1 MALEVLKPTE
11 EELSDKAVS
20 QFYEAFYSCIENA
33 KSPLGDFLFNELQ
46 QGEKTIYNKTVRET
60 KIFDGN
66 FLDVVIG
73 AYPSL
78 LKICRDPKKT
88 LAYMQEVVAMEK
100 AKKVDSESIRHL
112 ASHTQYIRDIN
123 EQNEVIPSKILST
136 YAEDNIGIYENRFI
150 KSLINRV
157 IVFLDTRLKLMDE
170 NLESI
175 SADEIRYK
183 NNIKLSHRKIDLEMN
198 IKISNEILDET
209 QKARELFDKTKNALD
224 KYRALKGTGLY
235 QAVAKLKD
243 VVPPIMKTN
252 IILHNPDFK
261 IAYNLWLYIDRTTEV
276 GYNVQSDEK
285 TNDDDDVILNDF
297 NHIGVFLI
305 NDLMHQRG
313 IQSLEAFEGEKN
325 VRELKH
331 DDITKYE
338 LEPKDIKL
346 SHQEISEYLLSRIS
360 EIFEEKYKESLSQG
374 LSYEMSVKRVFREM
388 IDVLNRI
395 YPNLFGVN
403 TEDMKKTPELL
414 EILKRKQRVM
424 KLIREQKQIDLNKMD
439 RETQTLDTN
448 IKNLEDYLKRQEE
461 RQKERER
468 KEAIR
473 LEKLRLQEEKRKAR
487 EEKRKEAERLKA
499 EKERIKAEQERL
511 KEEERLKKEE
521 EERLKKEEEER
532 LKKEAEKRT
541 EEQKEELLVE
551 PSLLDEKTKETSKPD
566 DEYAKLKSRKS
577 QTTIKNKYLEDL
589 DEDVV
594 LRYSEDEL
602 VENNR
607 ENFAYD
613 EDIDNDVIIR
623 FDENEVIENI
633 LVKEQAAKKA
643 KALAR
648 SNIKDS
654 KGISKDKTKKVPKG
668 RKSIYIDDVKRGHKP
683 LRKNRVN
690 KHAH

>member
-235 QAVAKLKD
+235 QAVAKFKD

-313 IQSLEAFEGEKN
+313 IQSLEAFDGEKN

-521 EERLKKEEEER
+521 EERLKKEEE
-532 LKKEAEKRT
+532 KRT

-551 PSLLDEKTKETSKPD
+551 LSLLDEKTKETSKPD

-690 KHAH
+690 KHAR

>member
-198 IKISNEILDET
+198 IKIFNDILDET

-313 IQSLEAFEGEKN
+313 IRSLEAFDGEKN

-521 EERLKKEEEER
+521 EERLKKEEE
-532 LKKEAEKRT
+532 KRT
-541 EEQKEELLVE
+541 EEQKEELPVE

>member
-88 LAYMQEVVAMEK
+88 LAYMQDVVAMEK

-313 IQSLEAFEGEKN
+313 IQTLEAFEGEKN

-487 EEKRKEAERLKA
+487 EEKRKEEERLKA

-511 KEEERLKKEE
+511 KE

>member
-209 QKARELFDKTKNALD
+209 QKPRELFDKTKNALD

-313 IQSLEAFEGEKN
+313 IQSLEAFDGEKN

-331 DDITKYE
+331 DDITKYD

-521 EERLKKEEEER
+521 EERLKKEEE
-532 LKKEAEKRT
+532 KRT

-690 KHAH
+690 KHAR

>member
-235 QAVAKLKD
+235 QAVAKFKD

-313 IQSLEAFEGEKN
+313 IQSLEAFDGEKN

-521 EERLKKEEEER
+521 EERLKKEEE
-532 LKKEAEKRT
+532 KRT

-668 RKSIYIDDVKRGHKP
+668 RQSIYIDDVKRGHKP

-690 KHAH
+690 KHAR

>member
-175 SADEIRYK
+175 SADEISYK

-235 QAVAKLKD
+235 QAVAKFKD

-313 IQSLEAFEGEKN
+313 IQSLEAFDGEKN

-521 EERLKKEEEER
+521 E
-532 LKKEAEKRT
+532 KRT

-690 KHAH
+690 KHAR

>member
-235 QAVAKLKD
+235 QAVVKLKD

-313 IQSLEAFEGEKN
+313 IQSLEAFDGEKN

-403 TEDMKKTPELL
+403 TEDMKKTHELL

-521 EERLKKEEEER
+521 EERLKKEEE
-532 LKKEAEKRT
+532 KRT
-541 EEQKEELLVE
+541 EEQKEELPVE

-566 DEYAKLKSRKS
+566 DEYAKFKSRKS

-690 KHAH
+690 KHAR

>member
-33 KSPLGDFLFNELQ
+33 KSPLSDFLFNELQ

-66 FLDVVIG
+66 FLNVVIG

-360 EIFEEKYKESLSQG
+360 EMFEEKYKESLAQG

-439 RETQTLDTN
+439 RETQTLDTD

-461 RQKERER
+461 RKKERER

-499 EKERIKAEQERL
+499 EKERVKAEQERL

-521 EERLKKEEEER
+521 E
-532 LKKEAEKRT
+532 KRS

-551 PSLLDEKTKETSKPD
+551 TSLLDEKTKETSKPD

-577 QTTIKNKYLEDL
+577 RTTIRNKYLEDL
-589 DEDVV
+589 DDDVV

-648 SNIKDS
+648 SNVKDS

-690 KHAH
+690 KHAR

>member
-235 QAVAKLKD
+235 QAVAKFKD

-313 IQSLEAFEGEKN
+313 IQSLEAFDGEKN

-403 TEDMKKTPELL
+403 TEDMKKTHELL

-521 EERLKKEEEER
+521 
-532 LKKEAEKRT
+532 EKRT

-690 KHAH
+690 KHAR

>member
-235 QAVAKLKD
+235 QAVAKFKD

-313 IQSLEAFEGEKN
+313 IQSLEAFDGEKN

-521 EERLKKEEEER
+521 E
-532 LKKEAEKRT
+532 KRT
-541 EEQKEELLVE
+541 EEQKEELLVG

-648 SNIKDS
+648 SNIKDF
-654 KGISKDKTKKVPKG
+654 KGISKDKIKKVPKG

-690 KHAH
+690 KHAR

>member
-313 IQSLEAFEGEKN
+313 IQSLEAFDGEKN

-374 LSYEMSVKRVFREM
+374 LSYEMSVKRVFSEM

-521 EERLKKEEEER
+521 EERLKKEEE
-532 LKKEAEKRT
+532 KRT
-541 EEQKEELLVE
+541 EEQKEELPVE

>member
-157 IVFLDTRLKLMDE
+157 IVFLDTRLELMDE

-235 QAVAKLKD
+235 QAVAKFKD

-313 IQSLEAFEGEKN
+313 IQSLEAFDGEKN

-388 IDVLNRI
+388 IDVLNSI

-521 EERLKKEEEER
+521 EERLKKEE
-532 LKKEAEKRT
+532 EKRT

-690 KHAH
+690 KHAR

>member
-46 QGEKTIYNKTVRET
+46 QGEKTIYNKTVRKT

-313 IQSLEAFEGEKN
+313 IQSLEAFGGEKN

-521 EERLKKEEEER
+521 EERLKKEEE
-532 LKKEAEKRT
+532 KRT

-648 SNIKDS
+648 SSIKDS

>member
-261 IAYNLWLYIDRTTEV
+261 IAYKLWLYIDRTTEV

-313 IQSLEAFEGEKN
+313 IQSLEAFDGEKN

-521 EERLKKEEEER
+521 EERLKKEEE
-532 LKKEAEKRT
+532 KRT

-690 KHAH
+690 KHAR

>member
-209 QKARELFDKTKNALD
+209 QKAREPFDKTKNALD

-261 IAYNLWLYIDRTTEV
+261 IAYNLWLYIDRTTEA

-313 IQSLEAFEGEKN
+313 IQSLEAFDGEKN

-521 EERLKKEEEER
+521 EERLKKE
-532 LKKEAEKRT
+532 AEKRT

-690 KHAH
+690 KHAR

>member
-235 QAVAKLKD
+235 QAVAKFKD

-313 IQSLEAFEGEKN
+313 IQSLEAFDGEKN
-325 VRELKH
+325 ARELKH

-511 KEEERLKKEE
+511 KEEERLKNEE
-521 EERLKKEEEER
+521 EERLKKEE
-532 LKKEAEKRT
+532 EKRT

-690 KHAH
+690 KHAR

>member
-252 IILHNPDFK
+252 IILHNPYFK

-313 IQSLEAFEGEKN
+313 IQSLEAFDGEKN

-521 EERLKKEEEER
+521 EERLKKE
-532 LKKEAEKRT
+532 AEKRT

-690 KHAH
+690 KHAR

>member
-20 QFYEAFYSCIENA
+20 QFYEAFYSYIENA

-313 IQSLEAFEGEKN
+313 IRSLEAFDGEKN

-511 KEEERLKKEE
+511 KEAERLKKEE
-521 EERLKKEEEER
+521 EERLKKEEE
-532 LKKEAEKRT
+532 KRT
-541 EEQKEELLVE
+541 EEQKEELPVE

-690 KHAH
+690 KHAR

>member
-73 AYPSL
+73 AYSSL

-313 IQSLEAFEGEKN
+313 IQSLEAFDGEKN

-521 EERLKKEEEER
+521 EERLKKEEE
-532 LKKEAEKRT
+532 KRT

-690 KHAH
+690 KHAR

>member
-78 LKICRDPKKT
+78 LKICCDPKKT

-235 QAVAKLKD
+235 QAVAKFKD

-313 IQSLEAFEGEKN
+313 IQSLEAFDGEKN

-521 EERLKKEEEER
+521 E
-532 LKKEAEKRT
+532 KRT

-690 KHAH
+690 KHAR

>member
-224 KYRALKGTGLY
+224 KYRALKGKGLY

-313 IQSLEAFEGEKN
+313 IQSLEAFDGEKN

-414 EILKRKQRVM
+414 EMLKRKQRVM

-521 EERLKKEEEER
+521 
-532 LKKEAEKRT
+532 EKRT

-690 KHAH
+690 KHAR

>member
-313 IQSLEAFEGEKN
+313 IQSLEAFDGEKN

-521 EERLKKEEEER
+521 EERLKKEEE
-532 LKKEAEKRT
+532 KRT
-541 EEQKEELLVE
+541 EDQKEELLVE

-690 KHAH
+690 KHAR

>member
-235 QAVAKLKD
+235 QAVAKFKD

-313 IQSLEAFEGEKN
+313 IQSLEAFDGEKN

-374 LSYEMSVKRVFREM
+374 LSYEMSVKRVFKEM

-521 EERLKKEEEER
+521 EERLKKEE
-532 LKKEAEKRT
+532 EKRT

-690 KHAH
+690 KHAR

>member
-46 QGEKTIYNKTVRET
+46 QGEKTIYNKIVRET

-313 IQSLEAFEGEKN
+313 IQSLEAFDGEKN

-346 SHQEISEYLLSRIS
+346 SHQEISEYLLGRIS

-521 EERLKKEEEER
+521 EERLKKE
-532 LKKEAEKRT
+532 AEKRT

-594 LRYSEDEL
+594 LRYGEDEL

-690 KHAH
+690 KHAR

>member
-313 IQSLEAFEGEKN
+313 IQSLEAFDGEKN
-325 VRELKH
+325 IRELKH

-511 KEEERLKKEE
+511 KEEERLKKE
-521 EERLKKEEEER
+521 
-532 LKKEAEKRT
+532 AEKRT

-690 KHAH
+690 KHAR

>member
-346 SHQEISEYLLSRIS
+346 SHQEISEYLLSHIS

-511 KEEERLKKEE
+511 KEEERLKKE
-521 EERLKKEEEER
+521 KEER

>member
-313 IQSLEAFEGEKN
+313 IQSLEAFDGEKN

-521 EERLKKEEEER
+521 EERLKKE
-532 LKKEAEKRT
+532 AEKRT

-668 RKSIYIDDVKRGHKP
+668 RKSIYIDDVKRGHKH

-690 KHAH
+690 KHAR

>member
-157 IVFLDTRLKLMDE
+157 IIFLDTRLKLMDE

-235 QAVAKLKD
+235 QAVAKFKD

-313 IQSLEAFEGEKN
+313 IQSLEAFDGEKN

-521 EERLKKEEEER
+521 E
-532 LKKEAEKRT
+532 KRT

-690 KHAH
+690 KHAR

>member
-100 AKKVDSESIRHL
+100 AKKVDSELIRHL

-313 IQSLEAFEGEKN
+313 IQSLEAFDGEKN

-511 KEEERLKKEE
+511 KEAERLKKEE
-521 EERLKKEEEER
+521 EERLKKEE
-532 LKKEAEKRT
+532 EKRT

-690 KHAH
+690 KHAR

>member
-313 IQSLEAFEGEKN
+313 IQSLEAFDGEKN

-521 EERLKKEEEER
+521 EERLKKE
-532 LKKEAEKRT
+532 AEKRT

-654 KGISKDKTKKVPKG
+654 KGISKDQTKKVPKG

-690 KHAH
+690 KHAR

>member
-157 IVFLDTRLKLMDE
+157 IVFLDTRLELMDE

-235 QAVAKLKD
+235 QAVAKFKD

-261 IAYNLWLYIDRTTEV
+261 IAYNLWLYIDHTTEV

-313 IQSLEAFEGEKN
+313 IQSLEAFDGEKN

-448 IKNLEDYLKRQEE
+448 IKNLEDYLKRQAE

-468 KEAIR
+468 KEALR

-521 EERLKKEEEER
+521 EERLKKE
-532 LKKEAEKRT
+532 AEKRT

-551 PSLLDEKTKETSKPD
+551 PSLLDEKTKETSKPY

-633 LVKEQAAKKA
+633 LVKEQATKKA

-654 KGISKDKTKKVPKG
+654 KGISKDQTKKVPKG

-690 KHAH
+690 KHAR

>member
-157 IVFLDTRLKLMDE
+157 IVFLDTRLELMDE

-235 QAVAKLKD
+235 QAVAKFKD

-473 LEKLRLQEEKRKAR
+473 LEKLRLQEEKRKTR

-511 KEEERLKKEE
+511 KE

>member
-66 FLDVVIG
+66 FLDIVIG
-73 AYPSL
+73 AYSSL

-313 IQSLEAFEGEKN
+313 IQSLEAFDGEKN

-448 IKNLEDYLKRQEE
+448 IKNLEDYLKRQAE

-468 KEAIR
+468 KEALR

-521 EERLKKEEEER
+521 EERLKKE
-532 LKKEAEKRT
+532 AEKRT

-551 PSLLDEKTKETSKPD
+551 PSLLDEKTKETSKPY

-690 KHAH
+690 KHAR

>member
-46 QGEKTIYNKTVRET
+46 QGEKTIYNKTVHET

-313 IQSLEAFEGEKN
+313 IRSLEAFDGEKN

-521 EERLKKEEEER
+521 EERLKKEEE
-532 LKKEAEKRT
+532 KRT

-690 KHAH
+690 KHAR

>member
-235 QAVAKLKD
+235 QAVAKFKD

-313 IQSLEAFEGEKN
+313 IQSLEAFDGEKN

-473 LEKLRLQEEKRKAR
+473 LEKLRLQEEKRKDR

-521 EERLKKEEEER
+521 
-532 LKKEAEKRT
+532 EKRT

-690 KHAH
+690 KHAR

>member
-60 KIFDGN
+60 KIFDEN

-235 QAVAKLKD
+235 QAVVKLKD

-313 IQSLEAFEGEKN
+313 IQSLEAFDGEKN

-521 EERLKKEEEER
+521 EERLKKEEE
-532 LKKEAEKRT
+532 KRT
-541 EEQKEELLVE
+541 EEQKEELPVE

-566 DEYAKLKSRKS
+566 DEYAKFKSRKS

-690 KHAH
+690 KHAR

>member
-313 IQSLEAFEGEKN
+313 IQSLEAFDGEKN

-360 EIFEEKYKESLSQG
+360 EIFEEKYKGSLSQG

-521 EERLKKEEEER
+521 EERLKKEEE
-532 LKKEAEKRT
+532 KRT

-690 KHAH
+690 KHAR

>member
-183 NNIKLSHRKIDLEMN
+183 NNIKLSHRKINLEMN

-313 IQSLEAFEGEKN
+313 IQSLEAFDGEKN

-521 EERLKKEEEER
+521 E
-532 LKKEAEKRT
+532 KRT

-668 RKSIYIDDVKRGHKP
+668 RKSIYIDDVKRGHKS

>member
-313 IQSLEAFEGEKN
+313 IQSLEAFDGEKN

-414 EILKRKQRVM
+414 EMLKRKQRVM

-487 EEKRKEAERLKA
+487 EEKRKEAERLK
-499 EKERIKAEQERL
+499 
-511 KEEERLKKEE
+511 EEERLKKEE
-521 EERLKKEEEER
+521 EERLKKEE
-532 LKKEAEKRT
+532 EKRT

-690 KHAH
+690 KHAR

>member
-33 KSPLGDFLFNELQ
+33 KSPLGDFIFNELQ

-313 IQSLEAFEGEKN
+313 IQSLEAFDGEKN

-448 IKNLEDYLKRQEE
+448 IKNLEDYLKRQAE

-468 KEAIR
+468 KEALR

-521 EERLKKEEEER
+521 EERLKKEE
-532 LKKEAEKRT
+532 EKRT

-690 KHAH
+690 KHAR